1 MFCCSMAV
9 MSPKLDEPAR
19 YPVMRPFIATWW
31 VIALVLISAPARSEP
46 VAAIAQA
53 LDAFHTAAARADF
66 SAYSGL
72 MTENVVFLGTDSTER
87 WQGETF
93 RAFAKPY
100 FDEGRGWTYLP
111 QERHIDLLPGS
122 QSALFDELLSHE
134 RLGICRGSGLMLL
147 EGTQWKVAQY
157 NLSVPIPN
165 ALVEG
170 VAQQILLLDS
180 GGSGEAEA
188 STTDAT
194 QMTSGEVEPSQSKP
208 AKCNR
213 KRHKTNTKAGC

>member
-1 MFCCSMAV
+1 MAA
-9 MSPKLDEPAR
+9 MSPRLDVPAR
-19 YPVMRPFIATWW
+19 SCGMRQFITICWI
-31 VIALVLISAPARSEP
+31 IALVLLAAPVRSDP

-72 MTENVVFLGTDSTER
+72 MTDNVVFLGTDSTER
-87 WQGETF
+87 WQGEAF

-111 QERHIDLLPGS
+111 QERHIDLLPGN

-134 RLGICRGSGLMLL
+134 RLGVCRGSGLMLL

-165 ALVEG
+165 ALVDG
-170 VAQQILLLDS
+170 VAQQILMLH
-180 GGSGEAEA
+180 SGESGEPEA
-188 STTDAT
+188 STTDAA
-194 QMTSGEVEPSQSKP
+194 QMTAGEVEPLQSKP
-208 AKCNR
+208 ANCNR

>member
-1 MFCCSMAV
+1 
-9 MSPKLDEPAR
+9 
-19 YPVMRPFIATWW
+19 MRQCITTCG
-31 VIALVLISAPARSEP
+31 ILALVLLAAPARSDP
-46 VAAIAQA
+46 AAAIAQA
-53 LDAFHTAAARADF
+53 LDAFHAAAARADF
-66 SAYSGL
+66 NAYSAL
-72 MTENVVFLGTDSTER
+72 MTEHVVFLGTDSTER
-87 WQGETF
+87 WQGEGF

-134 RLGICRGSGLMLL
+134 RLGVCRGSGLMLL

-180 GGSGEAEA
+180 GASGQLEA
-188 STTDAT
+188 STTDAA
-194 QMTSGEVEPSQSKP
+194 QMTEGEVEPSQSKP
-208 AKCNR
+208 AHCSR